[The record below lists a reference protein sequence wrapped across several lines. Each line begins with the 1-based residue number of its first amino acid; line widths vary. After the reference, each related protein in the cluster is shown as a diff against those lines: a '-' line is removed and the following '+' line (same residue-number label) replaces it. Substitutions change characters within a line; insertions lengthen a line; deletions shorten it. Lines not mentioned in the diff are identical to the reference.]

1 MTIVKKITDIIDEGR
16 WHAGRNGM
24 CDGDAGET
32 LERLLGIKINNDP
45 SADTS
50 FGEIKTSK
58 EGSHSTTKVSLFTK
72 EPAYSI
78 SVREDI
84 FESYKYKKDG
94 DYSLYSQLTCNKFN
108 NLGLK
113 IEVDFSEKVIYVVDR
128 NVGRLSD
135 NYWTF
140 DTIRKSL
147 TKKHG
152 KGLISVGRESRKQ
165 NGQRQHRYTSVS
177 KFSGISMNRFL
188 DSIVSGDIIIELRMS
203 CREVGSSTK
212 WHDHGTIFRTPP
224 SKLLGAVY
232 SKHNVIRNYRE
243 ES

>member
-1 MTIVKKITDIIDEGR
+1 MTIVKKITNIIDEGI
-16 WHAGRNGM
+16 WHNGRTSG
-24 CDGDAGET
+24 DGDAGET
-32 LERLLGIKINNDP
+32 LERLLGLKINNDP

-50 FGEIKTSK
+50 SGEIKTHK
-58 EGSHSTTKVSLFTK
+58 EGKPPNLSLFSKT
-72 EPAYSI
+72 PAYSR
-78 SVREDI
+78 SVKEDI
-84 FESYKYKKDG
+84 FDNYKYKSDG
-94 DYSLYSQLTCNKFN
+94 DYSLYSQLTCKKFN

>member
-1 MTIVKKITDIIDEGR
+1 MTIVKKITDIIDEGL
-16 WHAGRNGM
+16 WHNGKTSG
-24 CDGDAGET
+24 DGDAGET
-32 LERLLGIKINNDP
+32 LERLLGLKINNDP

-58 EGSHSTTKVSLFTK
+58 EGRHSTTKVSLFTK

-113 IEVDFSEKVIYVVDR
+113 VDVDFSEKRIYLVGQ

-140 DTIRKSL
+140 DIIRESL

-152 KGLISVGRESRKQ
+152 KGLISVGRESRKK
-165 NGQRQHRYTSVS
+165 NGQIEHRYTSVS
-177 KFSGISMNRFL
+177 EFSGIDVDKFIN
-188 DSIVSGDIIIELRMS
+188 SIISGDIVIELRMRY
-203 CREVGSSTK
+203 RESSSTK
-212 WHDHGTIFRTPP
+212 WKNRGTAFRAPP
-224 SKLLGAVY
+224 NKLLSSVY
-232 SKHNVIRNYRE
+232 DKHNVIRKYRE

>member
-108 NLGLK
+108 NIGLK
-113 IEVDFSEKVIYVVDR
+113 VDVDFSEKRIYLVGQ

-140 DTIRKSL
+140 DIIRESL

-152 KGLISVGRESRKQ
+152 KGLISVGRESRKK
-165 NGQRQHRYTSVS
+165 NGQIEHRYTSVS
-177 KFSGISMNRFL
+177 KFGGIDISKFIN
-188 DSIVSGDIIIELRMS
+188 SIISGDIVVELRMRY
-203 CREVGSSTK
+203 REGSSTK
-212 WHDHGTIFRTPP
+212 WKNRGTAFRVPS
-224 SKLLGAVY
+224 SKLLDAVY
-232 SKHNVIRNYRE
+232 DKHNVIRKYRE

>member
-1 MTIVKKITDIIDEGR
+1 MNIVKKITNIIDEGL
-16 WHAGRNGM
+16 WHNGRTSG
-24 CDGDAGET
+24 DGDAGET
-32 LERLLGIKINNDP
+32 LERLLGLKINNDP

-50 FGEIKTSK
+50 SGEIKTHK
-58 EGSHSTTKVSLFTK
+58 EGTPPKVSLFSK
-72 EPAYSI
+72 EPAYSRSI
-78 SVREDI
+78 REDL
-84 FESYKYKKDG
+84 FDNYKYEKDG
-94 DYSLYSQLTCNKFN
+94 YDSLHSTMTCKKFN

-113 IEVDFSEKVIYVVDR
+113 IEVDFSEKVIYLVDR

-140 DTIRKSL
+140 DTIRESL

-152 KGLISVGRESRKQ
+152 KGLICVGRESRKQ

-188 DSIVSGDIIIELRMS
+188 DSIVSGDIVIDLRMRYKES
-203 CREVGSSTK
+203 SSTK
-212 WHDHGTIFRTPP
+212 WKNRGTDFRTPP

-232 SKHNVIRNYRE
+232 SKHSVIRKYRE

>member
-1 MTIVKKITDIIDEGR
+1 MTCK
-16 WHAGRNGM
+16 
-24 CDGDAGET
+24 
-32 LERLLGIKINNDP
+32 
-45 SADTS
+45 
-50 FGEIKTSK
+50 
-58 EGSHSTTKVSLFTK
+58 
-72 EPAYSI
+72 
-78 SVREDI
+78 
-84 FESYKYKKDG
+84 
-94 DYSLYSQLTCNKFN
+94 KFN

-140 DTIRKSL
+140 DTIRESL

-152 KGLISVGRESRKQ
+152 KGLICVGRESRKQ

-188 DSIVSGDIIIELRMS
+188 DSIVSGDIVIDLRMRYKES
-203 CREVGSSTK
+203 SSTK
-212 WHDHGTIFRTPP
+212 WKNRGTDFRTPP
-224 SKLLGAVY
+224 SKLYGAVFN
-232 SKHNVIRNYRE
+232 KHSVIRKYRE

>member
-1 MTIVKKITDIIDEGR
+1 MTIVKKITNIIDEGI
-16 WHAGRNGM
+16 WHNGRTSG
-24 CDGDAGET
+24 DGDAGET
-32 LERLLGIKINNDP
+32 LERLLGLKINNDP

-50 FGEIKTSK
+50 SGEIKTHK
-58 EGSHSTTKVSLFTK
+58 EGKPPNLSLFSKT
-72 EPAYSI
+72 PAYSI

>member
-1 MTIVKKITDIIDEGR
+1 MTIVKKITNIIDEGI
-16 WHAGRNGM
+16 WHNGRTSG
-24 CDGDAGET
+24 DGDAGET
-32 LERLLGIKINNDP
+32 LERLLGLKINNDP

-50 FGEIKTSK
+50 SGEIKTHK
-58 EGSHSTTKVSLFTK
+58 EGRHSTKKVTLFTK
-72 EPAYSI
+72 EPARVRSI
-78 SVREDI
+78 KEDI
-84 FESYKYKKDG
+84 FDNYKYEKDDDDRLESG
-94 DYSLYSQLTCNKFN
+94 LTCKKFN

-113 IEVDFSEKVIYVVDR
+113 IEVDFSEKVIYLVDR

-140 DTIRKSL
+140 DTICESL

-188 DSIVSGDIIIELRMS
+188 NSIVSGDIIIELRMRY
-203 CREVGSSTK
+203 RESSSIK
-212 WHDHGTIFRTPP
+212 FKNRGTAFRTPRR
-224 SKLLGAVY
+224 KLLSAVY
-232 SKHNVIRNYRE
+232 SKHNVIREYRE